1 MSPFLLKRKN
11 VKKVFTERDRINQQF
26 ADAKRA
32 QTAKMKASKDN
43 QEQILAEEERK
54 IIALEKIA
62 DQKHL
67 LALQPLVEM
76 LESNYLQADQYYK
89 EHIQQLVPQH
99 YYNQLRINFIK
110 SWLAKHLPTSDKTVT
125 LDDEQALAVASV
137 NGNIQVLARAGSGKT
152 TTLVLRAYFLVKH
165 CGVHPQELLLLAF
178 NKKAAQEVRK
188 KLLFLLHPSAK
199 KCFQQKLKDNKQ
211 TNKRDTTSQLESKVI
226 EHVIQ
231 EENLL
236 LPYVFTF
243 HALAYA
249 IVHPDEPPLHDTENT
264 PMLSRLTQ
272 GIIDSYL
279 QTDNYR
285 YAIRDLMMAHF
296 KEDWQKIIAGGFE
309 QDQKT
314 FLYYRRLLP
323 QLSLKGEYVKS
334 YGEKLI
340 ADFLFEH
347 DIDYKYERN
356 HYWSGI
362 NYRPDFTLFATAK
375 SGVIIEYFGLKG
387 DQDYDESSQQKQQY
401 WAKKK
406 NWHLLTFSPNDIT
419 SQGNQA
425 FLNIL
430 KKHLE
435 SHGFACN
442 KLPDEEIWQRCKT
455 RAIDRFTKAM
465 VAFIGKA
472 RKQSLSHADL
482 MVKKQS
488 YMAGSQVEST
498 FIEFAIQ
505 FYADYLNTLE
515 NTGDDDFDG
524 LIQKASVMI
533 ADGQN
538 IFETKNFTGN
548 LSNLKYI
555 FVDEYQDFSPL
566 FNQLIQSIKKI
577 ATQADFF
584 CVGDD
589 WQAINGFAGSN
600 LEYFTNISAYIP
612 APIKLT
618 ITTNYRS
625 PLPIV
630 DIGNRL
636 MQGLGKPATTQNNAE
651 CILNLVD
658 LSKFEPTIVEREKHS
673 GDILT
678 PAVLR
683 LINQSLQNDQDVVLL
698 CRKNA
703 INGYIFEAASK
714 VNLGNTKG
722 LERYLTF
729 IRSFFPENL
738 RSKITISTAHKYKGL
753 EKPTVIVMELIK
765 RNYPLVH
772 PDWVFNRFF
781 DSNLE
786 QIIDEERRLL
796 YVALTRAENN
806 LFIITDSKEASP
818 FLVNI
823 QASPFMQNIEWQ
835 QYPPFTTDA
844 QASRITIHVKNRGYV
859 EIGGT
864 FPIKDLLQ
872 ACNYTW
878 QSTTNSW
885 VKTFPYEGF
894 CIDDLRSEIWFSQ
907 ASNIEIHALG
917 DNNSRLGR
925 WYTNE

>member
-11 VKKVFTERDRINQQF
+11 VNKVSTERDRINQQF

-32 QTAKMKASKDN
+32 QAAKIKASKN
-43 QEQILAEEERK
+43 NEEQQIADAERK
-54 IIALEKIA
+54 SIALEQLAEKKR
-62 DQKHL
+62 QLTL
-67 LALQPLVEM
+67 LPLVEI
-76 LESNYLQADQYYK
+76 LEKNYLKADQYYK
-89 EHIQQLVPQH
+89 EHIQHLVSQQH
-99 YYNQLRINFIK
+99 YNQLRINFIK
-110 SWLAKHLPTSDKTVT
+110 SWLTKHLPPSDKAVK
-125 LDDEQALAVASV
+125 LDDEQALAVATV
-137 NGNIQVLARAGSGKT
+137 NGNIQILARAGSGKT
-152 TTLVLRAYFLVKH
+152 TTLVLRAYFLIKH

-188 KLLFLLHPSAK
+188 KLLLLLYPSAAQHV
-199 KCFQQKLKDNKQ
+199 QQKLKENKQ
-211 TNKRDTTSQLESKVI
+211 INKRDTTDQRESKVI
-226 EHVIQ
+226 EHIVQ
-231 EENLL
+231 EANLL
-236 LPYVFTF
+236 LPYTFTF

-249 IVHPDEPPLHDTENT
+249 IVHPEEPPLHDSENT
-264 PMLSRLTQ
+264 PLLSSLTQ
-272 GIIDSYL
+272 GIIDDYL
-279 QTDNYR
+279 RNDNYR
-285 YAIRDLMMAHF
+285 YAIRNLMMAHF
-296 KEDWQKIIAGGFE
+296 KEDWQKIITGGFE
-309 QDQKT
+309 QNRED
-314 FLYYRRLLP
+314 FLNYRRLLP

-362 NYRPDFTLFATAK
+362 NYRPDFTLFTTAK
-375 SGVIIEYFGLKG
+375 SGVIIEYFGLEG
-387 DQDYDESSQQKQQY
+387 DPDYDESSQQKQQY
-401 WAKKK
+401 WTNKK
-406 NWHLLTFSPNDIT
+406 NWQLLTYNPTDIT
-419 SQGNQA
+419 SQGSQH
-425 FLNIL
+425 FLNTLTEHL
-430 KKHLE
+430 K
-435 SHGFACN
+435 SHGFTCN
-442 KLPDEEIWQRCKT
+442 KLPDEEIWQRCKK

-472 RKQSLSHADL
+472 RKLSLSHAAL
-482 MVKKQS
+482 VAKYHS
-488 YMAGSQVEST
+488 YKTDSEVEST
-498 FIEFAIQ
+498 FLKFAVQ

-515 NTGDDDFDG
+515 NTGNDDFDG
-524 LIQKASVMI
+524 LIQKASQI
-533 ADGQN
+533 ISNGKN
-538 IFETKNFTGN
+538 TFETKNFTGN

-555 FVDEYQDFSPL
+555 FVDEYQDFSQL
-566 FNQLIQSIKKI
+566 FNELIQSIKKI

-600 LEYFTNISAYIP
+600 LEYFSNIGAYID

-630 DIGNRL
+630 DIGNKL
-636 MQGLGKPATTQNNAE
+636 MQGLGQPAKTNSHAE
-651 CILNLVD
+651 CTLNLVD
-658 LSKFEPTIVEREKHS
+658 LSTFEPTILEREKHS

-683 LINQSLQNDQDVVLL
+683 LINQSLQNEQDVVLI

-738 RSKITISTAHKYKGL
+738 HSKITISTAHKYKGL

-772 PDWVFNRFF
+772 PDWVFHRLF
-781 DSNLE
+781 DNNLE

-806 LFIITDSKEASP
+806 LFIITDKKEPSP
-818 FLVNI
+818 FLTNI
-823 QASPFMQNIEWQ
+823 QTSTFMQNIEWQ
-835 QYPPFTTDA
+835 QYPPFTTDE
-844 QASRITIHVKNRGYV
+844 QASRITVHVKNRGYA
-859 EIGGT
+859 ETGGT
-864 FPIKDLLQ
+864 FAIRDLLK
-872 ACNYTW
+872 ACNYKW
-878 QSTTNSW
+878 QPTTNSW
-885 VKTFPYEGF
+885 VKTFPQDEF
-894 CIDDLRSEIWFSQ
+894 NINILQNEIWFPQ

-917 DNNSRLGR
+917 DNNVRLGR
-925 WYTNE
+925 WHTN